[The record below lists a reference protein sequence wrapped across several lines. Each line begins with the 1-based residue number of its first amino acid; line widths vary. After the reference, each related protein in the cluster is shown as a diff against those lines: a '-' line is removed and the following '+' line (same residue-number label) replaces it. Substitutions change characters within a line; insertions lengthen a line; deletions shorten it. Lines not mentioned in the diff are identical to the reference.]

1 MSFSALP
8 KIGMGTFR
16 LKGNDARDAVKSAL
30 SLGYRHIDTA
40 QMYGNEAEVGDGI
53 TSSGIP
59 RREIFLTTKIWHD
72 QLHASDLINS
82 LHDSLARLKT
92 DHVDL
97 ALIHW
102 PSPGDEVPMKE
113 YLGALRDAQREGLA
127 EHIGISNFTCAQMD
141 EAKAILGDTPI
152 FTNQVEVHPFLANR
166 KVVEK
171 VIDFLEIQ
179 AIRKTPVGRLPYGL
193 KKRVELARALAAE
206 PSLLLLDEP
215 MAGMNVE
222 EKEDMS
228 RFILDVNDEF
238 GTTIVDKEIILD
250 TDSEF
255 QLFDVYPWLDG
266 DRIDVGQEIL
276 IVGHPEDWVV
286 TSRREQWPLMYA
298 DPESMAKTMDEVFSI
313 AL

>member
-16 LKGNDARDAVKSAL
+16 LQGNDARDAVKSAL

-166 KVVEK
+166 KVVAHAQKLGITVTGYMPLAVGK
-171 VIDFLEIQ
+171 VMEDETLQRIAAERNLTPAQVAIAWVASSGVVQIPSSTRPGHQKANLE
-179 AIRKTPVGRLPYGL
+179 ALE
-193 KKRVELARALAAE
+193 VELSEEEIRAIDELDRNERIANPDFAR
-206 PSLLLLDEP
+206 SWD
-215 MAGMNVE
+215 
-222 EKEDMS
+222 
-228 RFILDVNDEF
+228 
-238 GTTIVDKEIILD
+238 
-250 TDSEF
+250 
-255 QLFDVYPWLDG
+255 
-266 DRIDVGQEIL
+266 
-276 IVGHPEDWVV
+276 
-286 TSRREQWPLMYA
+286 
-298 DPESMAKTMDEVFSI
+298 
-313 AL
+313 